1 MDKKPL
7 IQELRAM
14 DDKWITIGGSENPHK
29 VLLDDQGNIKGGSIP
44 KELHGASIEE
54 GFKAL
59 KNTGERKSSPRKEGE
74 SPEDYKKRSTK
85 ERRDRRKALAA
96 ELAEI
101 MGKSETVKEDKNE
114 SSKKDKLTSELES
127 IKAQIKE
134 AKEHYRE
141 GGYHAASLQSLY
153 NKRDKLVGKLKEM
166 AKQEEKPQGELK
178 SIHGESPEDHSL
190 EAASLRHR
198 FTGPELYERIK
209 ITFHDSYAPLFIR
222 MGISEN
228 SPKSKIIEAYLSLK
242 YDKPQ
247 GGSKP
252 TSISKRPAPGVSPKA
267 VKARKEAEARGKTKP
282 TVESVKQ

>member
-74 SPEDYKKRSTK
+74 SPEEYKKRSMK
-85 ERRDRRKALAA
+85 ERKDRRKALAA

-101 MGKSETVKEDKNE
+101 MGKAEPAEAE
-114 SSKKDKLTSELES
+114 KL
-127 IKAQIKE
+127 
-134 AKEHYRE
+134 
-141 GGYHAASLQSLY
+141 
-153 NKRDKLVGKLKEM
+153 
-166 AKQEEKPQGELK
+166 QGELK
-178 SIHGESPEDHSL
+178 SLHGESPEDHSL
-190 EAASLRHR
+190 EAASLKYR

-209 ITFHDSYAPLFIR
+209 TTFHDSYAPLFIR

-242 YDKPQ
+242 YGKPPE
-247 GGSKP
+247 GSKS
-252 TSISKRPAPGVSPKA
+252 TSRSKRPAPGVSPKA

-282 TVESVKQ
+282 TVKSTNEEKLTKELESVKAQIKEAKEHYREGGYHTASLQSLYNKRDKLVSKLNEIFKK